1 MTTVGIF
8 KESREARGVPRY
20 IDDEAPDGNFF
31 ILDIVNNLKSFA
43 GFFLDEL
50 SQFDNDVIIIKTEDP
65 TNFLKDFR
73 ETFRGVFE
81 NRNIVADYP
90 RYGTEKYLK

>member
-31 ILDIVNNLKSFA
+31 ILDIANNLKSFA
-43 GFFLDEL
+43 GFFLD
-50 SQFDNDVIIIKTEDP
+50 
-65 TNFLKDFR
+65 
-73 ETFRGVFE
+73 
-81 NRNIVADYP
+81 
-90 RYGTEKYLK
+90 